1 MPKAR
6 FSKKMGEELNKQMTR
21 EANASQFY
29 LSFGSWAE
37 VQGFGG
43 IAAFLYNHV
52 DEERKHMM
60 KFLAFINQR
69 GGHCKITALPAPPPD
84 PKNLED
90 LFNQVQSQEEG
101 NSLSI
106 NKLVELALEEKDY
119 PTNNFLQWFVKEQIE
134 EEALASKLVDSM
146 KVIGEDSGNRGGLYE
161 FDKNIESMHDV
172 QIPRE
177 VGEK

>member
-21 EANASQFY
+21 EANAAQFY

-37 VQGFGG
+37 VQGFDG

-52 DEERKHMM
+52 DEERKHMQ

-69 GGHCKITALPAPPPD
+69 GGHCKVTALPAPPAD

-90 LFNQVQSQEEG
+90 LFNKVLSQEEG
-101 NSLSI
+101 NSAYI
-106 NKLVELALEEKDY
+106 NNLVELAFEEKDY
-119 PTNNFLQWFVKEQIE
+119 PTNSFLQWFVKEQIE

-161 FDKNIESMHDV
+161 FDKNIEAMHDA
-172 QIPRE
+172 QIARDE
-177 VGEK
+177 A